1 MNDVINYKLV
11 GIRISDW
18 RKRLNITQDDLSF
31 LTGISVPY
39 ISEIENMMQSI
50 SLTINL
56 VSINASIAVC
66 FI

>member
-31 LTGISVPY
+31 LTGISHCTVRTDPY
-39 ISEIENMMQSI
+39 RRSRYLEHK
-50 SLTINL
+50 
-56 VSINASIAVC
+56 AVEPDKNELARR
-66 FI
+66 F